1 MIFIS
6 CYGRLNYFH
15 SFFLFHYLLNRQI
28 IQIIYTQVIYIIKTI
43 FIITIIN
50 IFRKWQM
57 IIMNKK
63 IFFIL
68 LILIAIFSIASVNAS
83 ENMTFS
89 ENNDVFQSDEYNQ
102 DYYDEPDT
110 YIVGFFENQS
120 TQLLNRDSI
129 NWNVKNATIS
139 DEYGEWDYY
148 MSTFN
153 SNGVEYT
160 TIHVLP
166 TSGVYADVIS
176 VKFNPDEYDVYDG
189 IYYKLDSNNRITDV
203 IDFSNY
209 ESIGDDYYHFVGLF
223 CEFDDSEKNGDCC
236 IINNECY
243 KLDGTISPFVVGF
256 FKKAVRGTDYI
267 VYDGKYYTPD
277 GEAIEDFYNHYYG
290 ISDEGS
296 YAEDVINGF
305 YFESDDGIYY
315 KSYAARYAISPYDYI
330 KVNDMYHKVVTGKG
344 TYKTTESYGGESYE
358 VDMNNKYALIDGK
371 LYPFNNE
378 KLSDL
383 PVNLIKQV
391 KVNAPDVIKY
401 FGGSERFTVTLT
413 DENNRAIANA
423 NVKISINGHSYTK
436 TTDNNGAASIGI
448 NLNSGKYDV
457 TTEYGEK
464 RVYSSV
470 TVKDTVTANDFTKM
484 YKNGTQYYGTFVD
497 SQGNP
502 LANTDVMFN
511 INGVHYTRTTNNLGV
526 AKMNINLNP
535 KTYVLT
541 AKNPV
546 SGEQHT
552 TRITVLPNIVENYDL
567 TKYYR
572 NNSQYSVKL
581 LDDVGKPAGAGVNVV
596 FNINGV
602 FYTRSTDANG
612 YAKININLG
621 AGDYIITAEYK
632 GLMASNKIKVLPI
645 LSANDLKMTY
655 KDGSKFVA
663 TLLDGQGNAYS
674 GQTVRFN
681 INGVFYDRVTDSN
694 GQAKLNINLQA
705 GTYTITSTYNGFNIA
720 NTVII
725 EHSNKNTDDE
735 MFYIDLP
742 SYDTTTTVNKGK
754 YIVEVHEWRV
764 PPYCELDIILFD
776 SNYNQISKFDYET
789 YYNFEGKW
797 NQITVN
803 EWGSNYHKA
812 RFGPNDHVYE
822 VAVKLKGN
830 SWY

>member
-1 MIFIS
+1 MADD
-6 CYGRLNYFH
+6 
-15 SFFLFHYLLNRQI
+15 
-28 IQIIYTQVIYIIKTI
+28 
-43 FIITIIN
+43 
-50 IFRKWQM
+50 
-57 IIMNKK
+57 IMNKK

-89 ENNDVFQSDEYNQ
+89 QDNNVFQSEDYDQ
-102 DYYDEPDT
+102 DYYEPDT
-110 YIVGFFENQS
+110 YIAGFFENQS
-120 TQLLNRDSI
+120 TQLINRDSI
-129 NWNVKNATIS
+129 NWNVKNTTIS
-139 DEYGEWDYY
+139 DEYGEWDYHI
-148 MSTFN
+148 STFN
-153 SNGVEYT
+153 SNGIEYAA
-160 TIHVLP
+160 IHVLP
-166 TSGVYADVIS
+166 TSGVYADPIC
-176 VKFNPDEYDVYDG
+176 VKFNPGEYEVYDG
-189 IYYKLDSNNRITDV
+189 IFYKLDNNNRITDV
-203 IDFSNY
+203 IDVGNY
-209 ESIGDDYYHFVGLF
+209 ELIDGDYYHIVGLF

-236 IINNECY
+236 IINNESY

-256 FKKAVRGTDYI
+256 FKKAVRGIDYN
-267 VYDGKYYTPD
+267 VYDGKYYAPD
-277 GEAIEDFYNHYYG
+277 GVLIEDFYTHYYG
-290 ISDEGS
+290 FSNDEI

-305 YFESDDGIYY
+305 YFETEDGIYY
-315 KSYAARYAISPYDYI
+315 KSFAARYAISPYDYL
-330 KVNDMYHKVVTGKG
+330 KVNGVYHKVVTGKG
-344 TYKTTESYGGESYE
+344 TYKTTETSYGESYE
-358 VDMNNKYALIDGK
+358 VEENNKYALIDGK
-371 LYPFNNE
+371 IYPFNDG

-383 PVNLIKQV
+383 PVNLIKEV
-391 KVNAPDVIKY
+391 NINAPDVSKY
-401 FGGSERFTVTLT
+401 FNGPEMFTVTLT
-413 DENNRAIANA
+413 DGNNRPVTNA
-423 NVKISINGHSYTK
+423 KVKISINGHPYTR
-436 TTDNNGAASIGI
+436 TTDKNGIASIAI

-457 TTEYGEK
+457 TVEYDDK
-464 RVYSSV
+464 KVYSTV
-470 TVKDTVTANDFTKM
+470 TVKDTVISSDFSKI

-497 SQGNP
+497 SKGN
-502 LANTDVMFN
+502 LLKNTAVRFN
-511 INGVHYTRTTNNLGV
+511 INGVYYTRTTNNDGV
-526 AKMNINLNP
+526 AKMSINLNP
-535 KTYVLT
+535 ETYVLT
-541 AKNPV
+541 AENPA

-552 TRITVLPNIVENYDL
+552 TRITVLPNIVENHDL

-572 NNSQYSVKL
+572 NNSQYRVRL
-581 LDDVGKPAGAGVNVV
+581 LNDVGEPVGAGVNVV

-602 FYTRSTDANG
+602 FYTRSTDSNG
-612 YAKININLG
+612 YAKMNINLG
-621 AGDYIITAEYK
+621 AGEYIITAEYN
-632 GLMASNKIKVLPI
+632 GLRASNNIKVLPV
-645 LSANDLKMTY
+645 LSANNLKMTY
-655 KDGSKFVA
+655 QDGSKFVA

>member
-1 MIFIS
+1 MADD
-6 CYGRLNYFH
+6 
-15 SFFLFHYLLNRQI
+15 
-28 IQIIYTQVIYIIKTI
+28 
-43 FIITIIN
+43 
-50 IFRKWQM
+50 
-57 IIMNKK
+57 IMNKK

-68 LILIAIFSIASVNAS
+68 LLLIAIFSIASVNAS

-89 ENNDVFQSDEYNQ
+89 QDNNVFQSEDYDR
-102 DYYDEPDT
+102 DYYEPDT
-110 YIVGFFENQS
+110 YIAGFFENQS
-120 TQLLNRDSI
+120 TQLINRDSI
-129 NWNVKNATIS
+129 NWNVKNTTIS
-139 DEYGEWDYY
+139 DEYDEWDYHI
-148 MSTFN
+148 STFN
-153 SNGVEYT
+153 SNGIEYAA
-160 TIHVLP
+160 IHVLP
-166 TSGVYADVIS
+166 TSGVYADHIC
-176 VKFNPDEYDVYDG
+176 VKFNPGEYEVYDG
-189 IYYKLDSNNRITDV
+189 IFYKLDNNNRITDV
-203 IDFSNY
+203 IDVGNY
-209 ESIGDDYYHFVGLF
+209 ELIDGDYYHIVGLF

-236 IINNECY
+236 IINNESY

-256 FKKAVRGTDYI
+256 FKKAVRGIDYN
-267 VYDGKYYTPD
+267 VYDGKYYAPD
-277 GEAIEDFYNHYYG
+277 GVLIEDFYTHYYG
-290 ISDEGS
+290 FSNDEI

-305 YFESDDGIYY
+305 YFETEDGIYY
-315 KSYAARYAISPYDYI
+315 KSFAARYAISPYDYL
-330 KVNDMYHKVVTGKG
+330 KVNGVYHKVVTGKG
-344 TYKTTESYGGESYE
+344 TYKTTETSYGESYE
-358 VDMNNKYALIDGK
+358 VEENNKYALIDGK
-371 LYPFNNE
+371 IYPFNDG

-383 PVNLIKQV
+383 PVNLIKEV
-391 KVNAPDVIKY
+391 NINAPDVSKY
-401 FGGSERFTVTLT
+401 FNGPEMFTVTLT
-413 DENNRAIANA
+413 DGNNRPVTNA
-423 NVKISINGHSYTK
+423 KVKISINGHPYTR
-436 TTDNNGAASIGI
+436 TTDKNGIASIAI

-457 TTEYGEK
+457 TVEYDDK
-464 RVYSSV
+464 KVYSTV
-470 TVKDTVTANDFTKM
+470 TVKDTVISSDFSKI

-497 SQGNP
+497 SKGN
-502 LANTDVMFN
+502 LLKNTAVRFN
-511 INGVHYTRTTNNLGV
+511 INGVYYTRTTNNDGV

-535 KTYVLT
+535 ETYVLT
-541 AKNPV
+541 AENPA

-552 TRITVLPNIVENYDL
+552 TRITVLPNIVENHDL

-572 NNSQYSVKL
+572 NNSQYRVRL
-581 LDDVGKPAGAGVNVV
+581 LNDVGEPVGAGVNVV

-602 FYTRSTDANG
+602 FYTRSTDSNG
-612 YAKININLG
+612 YAKMNINLG
-621 AGDYIITAEYK
+621 AGEYIITAEYN
-632 GLMASNKIKVLPI
+632 GLRASNNIKVLPV
-645 LSANDLKMTY
+645 LSANNLKMTY
-655 KDGSKFVA
+655 QDGSKFVA

>member
-1 MIFIS
+1 MADD
-6 CYGRLNYFH
+6 
-15 SFFLFHYLLNRQI
+15 
-28 IQIIYTQVIYIIKTI
+28 
-43 FIITIIN
+43 
-50 IFRKWQM
+50 
-57 IIMNKK
+57 IMNKK

-89 ENNDVFQSDEYNQ
+89 QDNNVFQSEDYDR
-102 DYYDEPDT
+102 DYYEPDT
-110 YIVGFFENQS
+110 YIAGFFENQS
-120 TQLLNRDSI
+120 TQLINRDSI
-129 NWNVKNATIS
+129 NWNVKNTTIS
-139 DEYGEWDYY
+139 DEYDEWDYHI
-148 MSTFN
+148 STFN
-153 SNGVEYT
+153 SNGIEYAA
-160 TIHVLP
+160 IHVLP
-166 TSGVYADVIS
+166 TSGVYADHIC
-176 VKFNPDEYDVYDG
+176 VKFNPGEYEVYDG
-189 IYYKLDSNNRITDV
+189 IFYKLDNNNRITDV
-203 IDFSNY
+203 IDVGNY
-209 ESIGDDYYHFVGLF
+209 ELIDGDYYHIVGLF

-236 IINNECY
+236 IINNESY

-256 FKKAVRGTDYI
+256 FKKAVRGIDYN
-267 VYDGKYYTPD
+267 VYDGKYYAPD
-277 GEAIEDFYNHYYG
+277 GVLIEDFYTHYYG
-290 ISDEGS
+290 FSNDEI

-305 YFESDDGIYY
+305 YFETEDGIYY
-315 KSYAARYAISPYDYI
+315 KSFAARYAISPYDYL
-330 KVNDMYHKVVTGKG
+330 KVNGVYHKVVTGKG
-344 TYKTTESYGGESYE
+344 TYKTTETSYGESYE
-358 VDMNNKYALIDGK
+358 VEENNKYALIDGK
-371 LYPFNNE
+371 IYPFNDG

-383 PVNLIKQV
+383 PVNLIKEV
-391 KVNAPDVIKY
+391 NINAPDVSKY
-401 FGGSERFTVTLT
+401 FNGPEMFTVTLT
-413 DENNRAIANA
+413 DGNNRPVTNA
-423 NVKISINGHSYTK
+423 KVKISINGHPYTR
-436 TTDNNGAASIGI
+436 TTDKNGIASIAI

-457 TTEYGEK
+457 TVEYDDK
-464 RVYSSV
+464 KVYSTV
-470 TVKDTVTANDFTKM
+470 TVKDTVISSDFSKI

-497 SQGNP
+497 SKGN
-502 LANTDVMFN
+502 LLKNTAVRFN
-511 INGVHYTRTTNNLGV
+511 INGVYYTRTTNNDGV

-535 KTYVLT
+535 ETYVLT
-541 AKNPV
+541 AENPA

-552 TRITVLPNIVENYDL
+552 TRITVLPNIVENHDL

-572 NNSQYSVKL
+572 NNSQYRVRL
-581 LDDVGKPAGAGVNVV
+581 LNDVGEPVGAGVNVV

-602 FYTRSTDANG
+602 FYTRSTDSNG
-612 YAKININLG
+612 YAKMNINLG
-621 AGDYIITAEYK
+621 AGEYIITAEYN
-632 GLMASNKIKVLPI
+632 GLRASNNIKVLPV
-645 LSANDLKMTY
+645 LSANNLKMTY
-655 KDGSKFVA
+655 QDGSKFVA

>member
-1 MIFIS
+1 
-6 CYGRLNYFH
+6 
-15 SFFLFHYLLNRQI
+15 
-28 IQIIYTQVIYIIKTI
+28 
-43 FIITIIN
+43 
-50 IFRKWQM
+50 
-57 IIMNKK
+57 MNKK

-89 ENNDVFQSDEYNQ
+89 QDNNVFQSEDYDQ
-102 DYYDEPDT
+102 DYYEPDT
-110 YIVGFFENQS
+110 YIAGFFENQS
-120 TQLLNRDSI
+120 TQLINRDSI
-129 NWNVKNATIS
+129 NWNVKNTTIS
-139 DEYGEWDYY
+139 DEYGEWDYHI
-148 MSTFN
+148 STFN
-153 SNGVEYT
+153 SNGIEYAA
-160 TIHVLP
+160 IHVLP
-166 TSGVYADVIS
+166 TSGVYADPIC
-176 VKFNPDEYDVYDG
+176 VKFNPGEYEVYDG
-189 IYYKLDSNNRITDV
+189 IFYKLDNNNRITDV
-203 IDFSNY
+203 IDVGNY
-209 ESIGDDYYHFVGLF
+209 ELIDGDYYHIVGLF
-223 CEFDDSEKNGDCC
+223 CEFDNNKKNGDCC
-236 IINNECY
+236 IINNESY

-256 FKKAVRGTDYI
+256 FKKAVRGIDYN
-267 VYDGKYYTPD
+267 VYDGKYYAPD
-277 GEAIEDFYNHYYG
+277 GVLIEDFYTHYYG
-290 ISDEGS
+290 FSNDEI

-305 YFESDDGIYY
+305 YFETEDGIYY
-315 KSYAARYAISPYDYI
+315 KSFAARYAISPYDYL
-330 KVNDMYHKVVTGKG
+330 KVNGVYHKVVTGKG
-344 TYKTTESYGGESYE
+344 TYKTTETSYGESYE
-358 VDMNNKYALIDGK
+358 VEENNKYALIDGK
-371 LYPFNNE
+371 IYPFNDG

-383 PVNLIKQV
+383 PVNLIKEV
-391 KVNAPDVIKY
+391 NINAPDVSKY
-401 FGGSERFTVTLT
+401 FNGPEMFTVTLT
-413 DENNRAIANA
+413 DGNNRPVTNA
-423 NVKISINGHSYTK
+423 KVKISINGHPYTR
-436 TTDNNGAASIGI
+436 TTDKNGIASIAI

-457 TTEYGEK
+457 TVEYDDK
-464 RVYSSV
+464 KVYSTV
-470 TVKDTVTANDFTKM
+470 TVKDTVISSDFSKI

-497 SQGNP
+497 SKGN
-502 LANTDVMFN
+502 LLKNTAVRFN
-511 INGVHYTRTTNNLGV
+511 INGVYYTRTTNNDGV

-535 KTYVLT
+535 ETYVLT
-541 AKNPV
+541 AENPA

-552 TRITVLPNIVENYDL
+552 TRITVLPNIVENHDL

-572 NNSQYSVKL
+572 NNSQYRVRL
-581 LDDVGKPAGAGVNVV
+581 LNDVGEPVGAGVNVV

-602 FYTRSTDANG
+602 FYTRSTDSNG
-612 YAKININLG
+612 YAKMNINLG
-621 AGDYIITAEYK
+621 AGEYIITAEYN
-632 GLMASNKIKVLPI
+632 GLRASNNIKVLPV
-645 LSANDLKMTY
+645 LSANNLKMTY
-655 KDGSKFVA
+655 QDGSKFVA

-812 RFGPNDHVYE
+812 RFGLNDHVYE